1 MINMKKLSRPSK
13 GMPPSEATAPAT
25 NNLVKPPS
33 GQKVHQQVKI
43 SPETRRAFRARAA
56 EMDTD
61 LGTLFELMWQSF
73 KVHNG

>member
-1 MINMKKLSRPSK
+1 MVDIKLNRPGK
-13 GMPPSEATAPAT
+13 GIPPTVEETTT
-25 NNLVKPPS
+25 NNLAKPAT

-61 LGTLFELMWQSF
+61 LGTLFELMWQCY
-73 KVHNG
+73 KANG

>member
-1 MINMKKLSRPSK
+1 MVDVRKLNRPGK
-13 GMPPSEATAPAT
+13 GTPPSPEENAN
-25 NNLVKPPS
+25 NNLSKPAS

-61 LGTLFELMWQSF
+61 LGTLFELMWQF
-73 KVHNG
+73 YKANHG